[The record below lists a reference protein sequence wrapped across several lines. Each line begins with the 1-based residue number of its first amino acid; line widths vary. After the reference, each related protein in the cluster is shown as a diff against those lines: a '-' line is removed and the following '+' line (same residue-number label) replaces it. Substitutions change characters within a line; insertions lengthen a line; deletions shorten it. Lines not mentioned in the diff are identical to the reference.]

1 MLNYHITTEA
11 EKKLIAGWA
20 YPRDY
25 AIYDLPSYETQKK
38 RGFGLTN
45 PQNHFYSF
53 YDGAELIGF
62 MSLREEAN
70 VYSAGR
76 CAAVPWRC
84 RPAGAVR
91 LSDFGLGRAA
101 AGTGTLQQTRR
112 VELLRGNRH
121 SGHTSRP

>member
-45 PQNHFYSF
+45 PQNHFY
-53 YDGAELIGF
+53 
-62 MSLREEAN
+62 
-70 VYSAGR
+70 
-76 CAAVPWRC
+76 
-84 RPAGAVR
+84 
-91 LSDFGLGRAA
+91 LSG
-101 AGTGTLQQTRR
+101 
-112 VELLRGNRH
+112 
-121 SGHTSRP
+121 S

>member
-1 MLNYHITTEA
+1 MTTA
-11 EKKLIAGWA
+11 K
-20 YPRDY
+20 
-25 AIYDLPSYETQKK
+25 
-38 RGFGLTN
+38 
-45 PQNHFYSF
+45 
-53 YDGAELIGF
+53 EL
-62 MSLREEAN
+62 A
-70 VYSAGR
+70 
-76 CAAVPWRC
+76 

>member
-38 RGFGLTN
+38 RGFVLTN

-62 MSLREEAN
+62 MSLREEA
-70 VYSAGR
+70 SAR
-76 CAAVPWRC
+76 RFIRR
-84 RPAGAVR
+84 RPLETAF
-91 LSDFGLGRAA
+91 SI
-101 AGTGTLQQTRR
+101 TW
-112 VELLRGNRH
+112 
-121 SGHTSRP
+121 

>member
-53 YDGAELIGF
+53 NDGAELIGF
-62 MSLREEAN
+62 MNLSEKSSARRFIIISPSKTA
-70 VYSAGR
+70 YSIT
-76 CAAVPWRC
+76 W
-84 RPAGAVR
+84 
-91 LSDFGLGRAA
+91 
-101 AGTGTLQQTRR
+101 
-112 VELLRGNRH
+112 
-121 SGHTSRP
+121 

>member
-25 AIYDLPSYETQKK
+25 AIYDLPCYETQKK

-53 YDGAELIGF
+53 YGGAELIGF
-62 MSLREEAN
+62 MSLREEA
-70 VYSAGR
+70 SAR
-76 CAAVPWRC
+76 RFIRR
-84 RPAGAVR
+84 RPSETAF
-91 LSDFGLGRAA
+91 SI
-101 AGTGTLQQTRR
+101 TW
-112 VELLRGNRH
+112 
-121 SGHTSRP
+121 

>member
-25 AIYDLPSYETQKK
+25 AIYDLLSYETQKK

-62 MSLREEAN
+62 MSLSEEA
-70 VYSAGR
+70 SAR
-76 CAAVPWRC
+76 RFIRR
-84 RPAGAVR
+84 RPSETAF
-91 LSDFGLGRAA
+91 SI
-101 AGTGTLQQTRR
+101 TW
-112 VELLRGNRH
+112 
-121 SGHTSRP
+121 